1 MVGKRL
7 YRNPDAII
15 DKINTSIRKY
25 VESYKGD
32 LSTDEQLIIDK
43 IKEWDVKL
51 DHQIMEIFLS
61 SITDEEFDELLEMS
75 LHSVVDLMTDQAKAD
90 GVITPHE
97 ERIINFMSKAI
108 LEKSSGA

>member
-1 MVGKRL
+1 MVGQRL

-51 DHQIMEIFLS
+51 DHQIMDIFLS

-75 LHSVVDLMTDQAKAD
+75 LHSVVDLMTVQAKAD